1 MELSAYNQE
10 QVYYELDANR
20 KVDGYEVKSIE
31 IVYTDD
37 GESQSVPVANA
48 GKSGT
53 FVVPAGVGRVAK
65 ADIRSKNRLMGKKR
79 SR

>member
-1 MELSAYNQE
+1 M
-10 QVYYELDANR
+10 
-20 KVDGYEVKSIE
+20 KSIE

-53 FVVPAGVGRVAK
+53 FVVPAGVAEWR
-65 ADIRSKNRLMGKKR
+65 
-79 SR
+79 